1 MTIELNMDN
10 AVEYVKKMNEQQKD
24 VHVTMTHVVAH
35 AAAFGLYKMRRDVGH
50 LPFGQFKAEKSFGV
64 TVLVD
69 KDTGSD
75 LIPITIWDAHKMTI
89 FEVAKAL
96 TAKVS
101 NAKKGQDAKHNKAT
115 ALADFIPSFIAQPLS
130 FILTYIAVN
139 VGIPLTALGL
149 QRK

>member
-1 MTIELNMDN
+1 M
-10 AVEYVKKMNEQQKD
+10 
-24 VHVTMTHVVAH
+24 
-35 AAAFGLYKMRRDVGH
+35 
-50 LPFGQFKAEKSFGV
+50 
-64 TVLVD
+64 LVD

-89 FEVAKAL
+89 LEVAKAL

-101 NAKKGQDAKHNKAT
+101 NAKKGQDTKHNKAT

-139 VGIPLTALGL
+139 VGIPLTALGI